1 MGSLEMSS
9 HQRQL
14 SRPPATVLEAVD
26 EAAEMWGAGWQ
37 PTDQGGQIRLPVV
50 QGLRHGIV
58 QGTLSAVPE
67 ESGTSLRFDIEETS
81 YTLNKSALAIMLLGG
96 MGGLSVVFWPLSPM
110 ILQLAP
116 IGAVLALVAW
126 LMVVSRL
133 RNSDPEDF
141 FDLVADLSEH
151 F

>member
-1 MGSLEMSS
+1 M
-9 HQRQL
+9 
-14 SRPPATVLEAVD
+14 
-26 EAAEMWGAGWQ
+26 
-37 PTDQGGQIRLPVV
+37 
-50 QGLRHGIV
+50 
-58 QGTLSAVPE
+58 QGTLSAAPE
-67 ESGTSLRFDIEETS
+67 ETGTSLRFDVEETS
-81 YTLNKSALAIMLLGG
+81 YTINKSALAIMLLGG
-96 MGGLSVVFWPLSPM
+96 MGGLTVVFWPLSPM